1 MDVFFPVSTKLDI
14 DELIKH
20 YFKVRPKC
28 KYNDICSIV
37 NHYHRKKLTLQHLK
51 TKLKK
56 LHLQR
61 KRNAFEKD
69 LMVIIS
75 NELRMPLA
83 KILVIDEFLSLFPL
97 NMVPR

>member
-28 KYNDICSIV
+28 KYNDICSII
-37 NHYHRKKLTLQHLK
+37 NHYQLTLQHLK

-61 KRNAFEKD
+61 KRNAFEER
-69 LMVIIS
+69 S
-75 NELRMPLA
+75 NGYY
-83 KILVIDEFLSLFPL
+83 FQ
-97 NMVPR
+97 

>member
-20 YFKVRPKC
+20 YVKIRPMF
-28 KYNDICSIV
+28 KYNDICSII

-56 LHLQR
+56 LRLQR
-61 KRNAFEKD
+61 KRSAFEKD

-75 NELRMPLA
+75 NELGMPLA
-83 KILVIDEFLSLFPL
+83 KILVMDKFLSLFPL
-97 NMVPR
+97 IMVPT